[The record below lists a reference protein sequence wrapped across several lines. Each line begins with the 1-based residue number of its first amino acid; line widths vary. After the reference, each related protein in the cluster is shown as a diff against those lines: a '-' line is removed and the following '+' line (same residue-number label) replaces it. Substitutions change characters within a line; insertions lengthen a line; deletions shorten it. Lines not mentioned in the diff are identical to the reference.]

1 MKLALFRWVYVDTS
15 AIGGQFDK
23 EFDWQTQPFWDA
35 VRCGNI
41 VIIISDI
48 LRGEMMATPSHVR
61 GFFDDL
67 LLLPVEYVK
76 LTSEAEN
83 LAGKYISEKVVGKS
97 CLDDARHIAM
107 ATIAR
112 ADVLVSWNFKHIVNV
127 SRIRG
132 YNSVN
137 LRLGYPMIEIR
148 TPPEAMDYE

>member
-1 MKLALFRWVYVDTS
+1 MIRRVYVDTS
-15 AIGGQFDK
+15 VVGGQFDQ
-23 EFDWQTQPFWDA
+23 EFAWQTEPFWNA
-35 VRCGNI
+35 VRRGNVVVI
-41 VIIISDI
+41 VSDI
-48 LRGEMMATPSHVR
+48 LRGEMVAAPPHVR
-61 GFFDDL
+61 TFFGDL

-76 LTSEAEN
+76 LSSEAEN
-83 LAGKYISEKVVGKS
+83 LAGKYISEKVVGES